1 VPSDPTWILRL
12 EEGRSGPAVGVK
24 DLIDIA
30 GVPTTAACRA
40 VAARAR
46 PAPADAA
53 CLAGLRAAIAD
64 GRARLVGKTNLHELA
79 DGVTGINLWTGT
91 PVNPLDPRA
100 VPGGSSSGSAVA
112 VAAGDADIAYGTD
125 TAGSVRIPAACC
137 GVVGLKTTWGRIPLE
152 GVWPLAPSLDTV
164 GPLAR
169 DLAGIVAGMDL
180 LEPGFAASVGGAL
193 AGPDPAGRDPAG
205 RDPAGRD
212 PAARSGPPVTV
223 GRLRLAHA
231 SLEADPSV
239 EAAVERALAATG
251 FPVRDVHPVGWTDA
265 SRAGLAVIG
274 TEALALHGALVRDH
288 PDEVGEDVAAAFA
301 HAARTGH
308 QRIRDARST
317 FERWRR
323 EMAGLWT
330 DGAGAGVLTV
340 LALPTLGVP
349 APAIGP
355 GAARAIGVQWT
366 LPVSVA
372 GLPALALPLPLPGTS
387 LKASLQLVG
396 RPGSEALLCALGARF
411 ESAIAGE

>member
-1 VPSDPTWILRL
+1 VPSDSTWIVRL

-24 DLIDIA
+24 DLIDVA

-46 PAPADAA
+46 PAPTDAA
-53 CLAGLRAAIAD
+53 CLAGLRAAVAD

-137 GVVGLKTTWGRIPLE
+137 GVVGLKTTGGRIPVA

-169 DLAGIVAGMDL
+169 DVAGIVAGMDL
-180 LEPGFAASVGGAL
+180 LEPGFAASVGRAAPVGA
-193 AGPDPAGRDPAG
+193 AIGPERQ
-205 RDPAGRD
+205 
-212 PAARSGPPVTV
+212 VTV

-231 SLEADPSV
+231 GLEADPSV
-239 EAAVERALAATG
+239 EAAVERAVAAAG

-265 SRAGLAVIG
+265 SDAGLTVIG

-288 PDEVGEDVAAAFA
+288 PDEVGGDVTAAFA
-301 HAARTGH
+301 HAARAGH
-308 QRIRDARST
+308 QRIRAARFT
-317 FERWRR
+317 IERWRR
-323 EMAGLWT
+323 EMGGLW
-330 DGAGAGVLTV
+330 AGGSGDLTV
-340 LALPTLGVP
+340 LALPTIGVP

-355 GAARAIGVQWT
+355 GAARAIGVRWT

-396 RPGSEALLCALGARF
+396 RPGSEALLCALGAWF
-411 ESAIAGE
+411 EAATAGQ